1 MKLIG
6 FRINLAIMLL
16 GRVQE
21 LHKQV
26 VRLVCLLKFD
36 DDYGYY
42 EVSFRD
48 GSVHVG
54 EWRLFPSSDPVYC
67 LSSFP

>member
-1 MKLIG
+1 
-6 FRINLAIMLL
+6 MLL

-54 EWRLFPSSDPVYC
+54 EWRLFPSSSLLFLFFSLNV
-67 LSSFP
+67 LKE